1 MEIII
6 KDDTGIIKLSNDE
19 LDNGNFVD
27 MYVEDD
33 NLKKASVT
41 VSIDELLAAIQAFQ
55 NLRIERKKWD
65 NLMFKGK

>member
-41 VSIDELLAAIQAFQ
+41 VSIDDLLAAIQAFQ